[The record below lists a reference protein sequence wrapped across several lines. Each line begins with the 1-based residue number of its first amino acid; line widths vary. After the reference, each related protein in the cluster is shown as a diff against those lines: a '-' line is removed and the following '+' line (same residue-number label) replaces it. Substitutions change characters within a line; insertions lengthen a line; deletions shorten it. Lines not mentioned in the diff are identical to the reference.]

1 MQSISPVQES
11 CVVKEPKLKR
21 IRLTLPWY
29 TAFPL
34 KEEGWREW
42 CFGFDLFLICFH
54 RAQDIL
60 SLSPSQMKTL
70 MSFVDNRR
78 QIPKSMNINWQEL
91 GYEME
96 ELRFASGLIHKW
108 PTPVLLQ
115 WVYSEVCWK
124 KPPPKPAFSSAFGR
138 RNRRPFL
145 LKTRLSLFSFKAHLH
160 AQVLEIQGRPL
171 EMLLFSVKWDSSK
184 I

>member
-1 MQSISPVQES
+1 MEAASSNYAGLTSLLLRRECFQLAGCVLQGRYSLAVTSSTAHSSMQSIGAVQES
-11 CVVKEPKLKR
+11 CVLKERKLKG
-21 IRLTLPWY
+21 IRLTLPSY

-42 CFGFDLFLICFH
+42 CFGFDLFLICFQG
-54 RAQDIL
+54 AQDIL

-96 ELRFASGLIHKW
+96 ELRFALGLIHNW
-108 PTPVLLQ
+108 PTAVLLQ
-115 WVYSEVCWK
+115 WV
-124 KPPPKPAFSSAFGR
+124 
-138 RNRRPFL
+138 
-145 LKTRLSLFSFKAHLH
+145 
-160 AQVLEIQGRPL
+160 
-171 EMLLFSVKWDSSK
+171 
-184 I
+184 